1 MIIRDLFC
9 DKEKFSDDTL
19 LEKNVTGISVD
30 SRTTSSGDLFIALD
44 GREDGARYAAEAV
57 SRGAVAVV
65 NEKALLGLPNILVED
80 TRLEYARL
88 SAVFYGNPSERLKMI
103 AVVGTNGKTTT
114 AVLIYRLLR
123 SLGKRTAVI
132 GTLGTEIDGVKY
144 DTDLTTPDPD
154 ELHRVLKLALD
165 AGVEYVIMEVSAHAI
180 YYKKIFGIRFALA
193 VFTNFSQDHLDFFGD
208 MNTYREVKKSF
219 FTDYEIDYV
228 LTNNDDSLG
237 REIASIDSKTVL
249 TYAFDSPADAFGID
263 LGTRR
268 SVRYTVNVFD
278 KIGVIKTGLFGRFNA
293 YNSLAAVT
301 AACILGLPFEDVV
314 CAIRE
319 IAPVDGRYNVINGA
333 KTVIIDYAHTPDGL
347 ENILREAKA
356 QSKGK
361 VISVFG
367 CGGNRDKDKRKIMGK
382 ISSRLSDLTI
392 VTTDNSRLE
401 DPYEIMDEI
410 ASGIDDGK
418 DYFIIRNREDAI
430 FYALSY
436 AGRDDVVVL
445 AGKGAEK
452 YVDEGGVKIPYSD
465 IETVKK
471 ILGTV

>member
-19 LEKNVTGISVD
+19 LEKTVTGISVD

-65 NEKALLGLPNILVED
+65 SEKALLGLPNILVED

-88 SAVFYGNPSERLKMI
+88 SAAFYGNPSERLKMI

-123 SLGKRTAVI
+123 SLGKRAAVI

-193 VFTNFSQDHLDFFGD
+193 VFTNFSHDHLDFFGD

-263 LGTRR
+263 LGIRR

-319 IAPVDGRYNVINGA
+319 ISPVDGRYNVINGA

-452 YVDEGGVKIPYSD
+452 YVDEGGVKTPYSD

>member
-1 MIIRDLFC
+1 MTIRDLFC

-19 LEKNVTGISVD
+19 LEKTVTGISVD
-30 SRTTSSGDLFIALD
+30 SRTITSGNLFIALE
-44 GREDGARYAAEAV
+44 GNLDGADYAADALA
-57 SRGAVAVV
+57 RGAVAVV
-65 NEKALLGLPNILVED
+65 SEKAIFGVPNIIVKD
-80 TRLEYARL
+80 ARLTYARL
-88 SAVFYGNPSERLKMI
+88 SSAFYGNPSEHLKMI
-103 AVVGTNGKTTT
+103 AVAGTNGKTTT

-123 SLGKRTAVI
+123 SLGKRAAVI

-154 ELHRVLKLALD
+154 ELHRILKVALD
-165 AGVEYVIMEVSAHAI
+165 CGTEYVVMEVSAHAI
-180 YYKKIFGIRFALA
+180 FYKKVYGINFALA
-193 VFTNFSQDHLDFFGD
+193 VFTNFSQDHLDFFGN
-208 MNTYREVKKSF
+208 MNRYREVKKSF
-219 FTDYEIDYV
+219 FTDYDIDYI
-228 LTNNDDSLG
+228 LTNTDDSLG
-237 REIASIDSKTVL
+237 REIAAIDSKTVL

-263 LGTRR
+263 LGTHKE
-268 SVRYTVNVFD
+268 VRYTVNVFD
-278 KIGVIKTGLFGRFNA
+278 RIGVIKTGLFGRFNA
-293 YNSLAAVT
+293 YNSLAALT
-301 AACILGLPFEDVV
+301 AVCILGLPFEDVV
-314 CAIRE
+314 CAIRD
-319 IAPVDGRYNVINGA
+319 ISPIDGRYNVINGA
-333 KTVIIDYAHTPDGL
+333 KKVIIDYAHTPDGL
-347 ENILREAKA
+347 ENVLREAK
-356 QSKGK
+356 SHSDGK

-367 CGGNRDKDKRKIMGK
+367 CGGNRDREKRKLMGA

-418 DYFIIRNREDAI
+418 EYFIIRNREDAI

-452 YVDEGGVKIPYSD
+452 YVDEGGVKTPYSD

>member
-19 LEKNVTGISVD
+19 LEKTVTGISVD

-65 NEKALLGLPNILVED
+65 SEKAVLGLPNILVED

-88 SAVFYGNPSERLKMI
+88 SAAFYGNPSERLKMI

-123 SLGKRTAVI
+123 SLGKRAAVI

-180 YYKKIFGIRFALA
+180 YYKKIFGIHFALA

-263 LGTRR
+263 LGIRY

-452 YVDEGGVKIPYSD
+452 YVDEGGVKTPYSD

>member
-19 LEKNVTGISVD
+19 LEKTVTGISVD

-65 NEKALLGLPNILVED
+65 SEKALLGLPNILVED

-88 SAVFYGNPSERLKMI
+88 SAAFYGNPSERLKMI

-123 SLGKRTAVI
+123 SLGKRAAVI

-193 VFTNFSQDHLDFFGD
+193 VFTNFSHDHLDFFGD

-319 IAPVDGRYNVINGA
+319 ISPVDGRYNVINGA

-452 YVDEGGVKIPYSD
+452 YVDEGGVKTPYSD

-471 ILGTV
+471 Y

>member
-1 MIIRDLFC
+1 M
-9 DKEKFSDDTL
+9 
-19 LEKNVTGISVD
+19 TGISVD

-57 SRGAVAVV
+57 SKGAVAVV
-65 NEKALLGLPNILVED
+65 SEKAILGLPNILVED

-88 SAVFYGNPSERLKMI
+88 SAAFYGNPSERLKMI

-123 SLGKRTAVI
+123 SLGKRAAVI

-237 REIASIDSKTVL
+237 REIASIDFKTVL

-319 IAPVDGRYNVINGA
+319 ISPVDGRYNVINGA

-452 YVDEGGVKIPYSD
+452 YVDEGGVKTPYSD